1 VTGPQTQAPGQLPE
15 QPSQGEPQ
23 HPEQPRHHSQPPHH
37 PGQPSHHAEHAP
49 DQPGQPPHPA
59 AHAPDHPGQSA
70 EQSAEPTAAPPA
82 SRTVVLL
89 RHARSTANANGQL
102 AGRMPGVML
111 DDTGTEQAARLVARL
126 AEVPIARLVSSPV
139 QRCLLT
145 LQPLAA
151 ARDLTLEVEDAL
163 AEVDYG
169 DWTGRPLADLGGEPL
184 WRVVQ
189 SQPSAAIFPGGEGL
203 AEVASRAVAAVRR
216 LARTTTGHG
225 ALLICSHGDVIKAL
239 LADALGMHLD
249 QFQRISVGPAS
260 VSVVRYTEHRTFVE
274 LLGESGSLAGIVM
287 PPPAEDPAGAAE
299 PGASSSAGSS
309 SDAVPGGDPGSPAR
323 ATEPQAGPDTE
334 SSVGPNAAA
343 NSSGPATGP
352 GTARPALS

>member
-1 VTGPQTQAPGQLPE
+1 MN
-15 QPSQGEPQ
+15 SQHS
-23 HPEQPRHHSQPPHH
+23 HPA
-37 PGQPSHHAEHAP
+37 GQPS
-49 DQPGQPPHPA
+49 
-59 AHAPDHPGQSA
+59 
-70 EQSAEPTAAPPA
+70 AAPSA

-89 RHARSTANANGQL
+89 RHARSTANAKGQL

-111 DDTGTEQAARLVARL
+111 DETGAEQAARLVARL
-126 AEVPIARLVSSPV
+126 ADVPIARLVSSPV

-151 ARDLTLEVEDAL
+151 ARNLTVEVEDAL

-203 AEVASRAVAAVRR
+203 AEVAARAVAAVRR
-216 LARTTTGHG
+216 LIRTTTGHG
-225 ALLICSHGDVIKAL
+225 ALLVCSHGDVIKAL
-239 LADALGMHLD
+239 LADALGLHLD

-274 LLGESGSLAGIVM
+274 LLGESGSLAGIV
-287 PPPAEDPAGAAE
+287 PPPPTADRSAADTGEPAA
-299 PGASSSAGSS
+299 SS
-309 SDAVPGGDPGSPAR
+309 SDAMPGGDPGAPAPLPAGV
-323 ATEPQAGPDTE
+323 ATEAPSTGPPPGADATAG
-334 SSVGPNAAA
+334 SV
-343 NSSGPATGP
+343 PATGP
-352 GTARPALS
+352 GTARPPLS